1 LGGFTSL
8 PNPSFLHPIIIL
20 FITNRLTAL
29 GPSVRIFLILILPN
43 AIIPS
48 GEKMRLKDKKAI
60 VTGAGQGIG
69 RSIAL
74 KLAQEGANIVIA
86 EVNPDTGTQT
96 AREVEALGRRGLF
109 IAVDVANQKQV
120 QTMVDQ
126 VLRAWRGIDILVNNA
141 GLDRPST
148 LLKVKEEDWETVL
161 GVHLKGTL
169 NCIQA
174 VAPNMIEN
182 GYGKII
188 NTSSVW
194 GKSGAVSEI
203 CYSSAKA
210 GIIGLTKSVARELGR
225 YQINVNV
232 VLPGFIL
239 TPTVSKMAEKY
250 RNMII
255 ENTPLK
261 RGGQPEEVA
270 NVVAFLAS
278 DEASF
283 MTGAMV
289 EVSGGWN
296 M

>member
-1 LGGFTSL
+1 
-8 PNPSFLHPIIIL
+8 
-20 FITNRLTAL
+20 
-29 GPSVRIFLILILPN
+29 
-43 AIIPS
+43 
-48 GEKMRLKDKKAI
+48 MRLMGKKAI

-74 KLAQEGANIVIA
+74 KLGQEGADVVIA
-86 EVNPDTGTQT
+86 EMNPETGAQT
-96 AREVEALGRRGLF
+96 AKEVEALGKESLF
-109 IAVDVANQKQV
+109 ISVDVANQKQV
-120 QTMVDQ
+120 QNMVNQ
-126 VLRAWRGIDILVNNA
+126 VLRAWKRIDILVNNA
-141 GLDRPST
+141 GFDRPGN
-148 LLKVKEEDWETVL
+148 LLKVKEEDWDAVL
-161 GVHLKGTL
+161 EVHLKGTL

-174 VAPNMIEN
+174 VVPHMIEN

-203 CYSSAKA
+203 SYSTAKA
-210 GIIGLTKSVARELGR
+210 GIIGLTKSLARELGR

-239 TPTVSKMAEKY
+239 TPTVSKMADKY

-261 RGGQPEEVA
+261 RAGQPEEVA
-270 NVVAFLAS
+270 NVVAFLVS

-283 MTGAMV
+283 VTGAMV

>member
-1 LGGFTSL
+1 
-8 PNPSFLHPIIIL
+8 
-20 FITNRLTAL
+20 
-29 GPSVRIFLILILPN
+29 
-43 AIIPS
+43 
-48 GEKMRLKDKKAI
+48 MRLKDKKAI

-74 KLAQEGANIVIA
+74 KIAQEGADVVVA
-86 EVNPDTGTQT
+86 EMNPDTGAQT
-96 AREVEALGRRGLF
+96 AKDVKALGRKALF
-109 IAVDVANQKQV
+109 ISIDVANRKQV
-120 QTMVDQ
+120 QKMVSD
-126 VLRAWRGIDILVNNA
+126 VLSAWKRIDILVNNA
-141 GLDRPST
+141 GFDRPGT
-148 LLKVKEEDWETVL
+148 LLKVRAEDWDAVL
-161 GVHLKGTL
+161 GVHLTGTL
-169 NCIQA
+169 NCIQT
-174 VAPNMIEN
+174 VAPHMIEN

-188 NTSSVW
+188 NLSSVW
-194 GKSGAVSEI
+194 GTRGAVSEI
-203 CYSSAKA
+203 SYSTAKA

-225 YQINVNV
+225 HQINVNA
-232 VLPGFIL
+232 VLPGFIW

-255 ENTPLK
+255 ENTPFK
-261 RGGQPEEVA
+261 RVGQPEEVA

>member
-1 LGGFTSL
+1 VKL
-8 PNPSFLHPIIIL
+8 
-20 FITNRLTAL
+20 R
-29 GPSVRIFLILILPN
+29 
-43 AIIPS
+43 
-48 GEKMRLKDKKAI
+48 EKKAI

-74 KLAQEGANIVIA
+74 KMAQEGADVVVA
-86 EVNPDTGTQT
+86 EVNAETGSQT
-96 AREVEALGRRGLF
+96 KKQVEALNRKTLF
-109 IAVDVANQKQV
+109 MTVDVADQRQV
-120 QTMVDQ
+120 QSMVAEI
-126 VLRAWRGIDILVNNA
+126 LRVWGRIDILVNNA
-141 GLDRPST
+141 GFDRPAS
-148 LLKVKEEDWETVL
+148 LLKVKEEDWDAVM

-174 VAPNMIEN
+174 VASHMIEN
-182 GYGKII
+182 GYGKIVNI
-188 NTSSVW
+188 SSVW

-250 RNMII
+250 RDII
-255 ENTPLK
+255 LENTPFK
-261 RGGQPEEVA
+261 RVGKPEEVA

-283 MTGAMV
+283 MTGAAV

>member
-1 LGGFTSL
+1 
-8 PNPSFLHPIIIL
+8 
-20 FITNRLTAL
+20 
-29 GPSVRIFLILILPN
+29 
-43 AIIPS
+43 
-48 GEKMRLKDKKAI
+48 MRLKDKKAI

-74 KLAQEGANIVIA
+74 KLAQEGANVVIA
-86 EVNPDTGTQT
+86 EINPDTGTQT

-120 QTMVDQ
+120 QAMVDK
-126 VLRAWRGIDILVNNA
+126 VLRAWRGVDILVNNA
-141 GLDRPST
+141 GLDRPGN

-194 GKSGAVSEI
+194 GKRGAVSEI
-203 CYSSAKA
+203 CYSTAKA

-225 YQINVNV
+225 HQINVNA

-250 RNMII
+250 QNMII
-255 ENTPLK
+255 ENTPFK
-261 RGGQPEEVA
+261 RAGQPEEVA